1 MSDQIT
7 VMEER
12 GRSALYLLSLVGN
25 DVSYDDLEAM
35 VNAANESSILS
46 LHFIKEIAE
55 YKTKEALVINETDK
69 LYEQVEVFVESCESD
84 IKNSI
89 VPLSV
94 KEAQGILDKQYVVM
108 KDLQQEVAEYQTRTE
123 ELKEKIALLQKRNEE
138 MGTQPAPVNSADRES
153 IHQSLLWLYSLKRII
168 NHSIGIMEIQAIDTM
183 VRVTFV
189 GE

>member
-1 MSDQIT
+1 M
-7 VMEER
+7 
-12 GRSALYLLSLVGN
+12 ALI
-25 DVSYDDLEAM
+25 LEI
-35 VNAANESSILS
+35 S
-46 LHFIKEIAE
+46 E
-55 YKTKEALVINETDK
+55 YKTKEALVISETDK

-108 KDLQQEVAEYQTRTE
+108 KDLQQEVAEYQTRAE
-123 ELKEKIALLQKRNEE
+123 ELKEKISVLQKRNEE
-138 MGTQPAPVNSADRES
+138 MGNQPAPVNSADRES

-168 NHSIGIMEIQAIDTM
+168 NHSIGIMEIQARDTM